1 MTEVSALLGI
11 AITLAL
17 GAASPGPSFVLVAR
31 LAASDGRASGLGAAL
46 GMGVGGALFA
56 LLSLAGLQGLLNA
69 VPALYLVLKLAGGA
83 YLVYLGWCIWRGAG
97 SPLNDV
103 ADGAASSARGA
114 RHGFLV
120 GLGTQLSNP
129 KTALVY
135 ASVFAAF
142 LPPVLS
148 MQFAVAVL
156 ALVFVIEAGWYAV
169 VAWVLSTPAARQR
182 YLRWKAWV
190 DRAAGGIMAALGV
203 KLATTT
209 GP

>member
-1 MTEVSALLGI
+1 MNELSALLGI

-17 GAASPGPSFVLVAR
+17 GAASPGPSFVLVAK
-31 LAASDGRASGLGAAL
+31 LAASEGRASGLGAAL
-46 GMGVGGALFA
+46 GMGVGGTLFA

-69 VPALYLVLKLAGGA
+69 VPALYVVLKLAGGA

-97 SPLNDV
+97 APLDDA
-103 ADGAASSARGA
+103 ADGNAKSSRGA
-114 RHGFLV
+114 RRGFVV

-142 LPPVLS
+142 LPPALS
-148 MQFAVAVL
+148 FQFACAVL
-156 ALVFVIEAGWYAV
+156 AVVFVIEAGWYAI
-169 VAWVLSTPAARQR
+169 VAWVLSAAAARQR
-182 YLRWKAWV
+182 YLHWKAWV

-203 KLATTT
+203 KLAVST